1 MDEKLLVSGLE
12 DLRQE
17 DGVEIEKKIPLVLE
31 GIAEEDHPH
40 LDEVLEG
47 EDIQEVD
54 LVLEKEVLIE
64 DHVLLQEIEKGN
76 AQKNGT
82 KNQAKRKKRHQHLPQ
97 KSVILPQKSVI
108 LLKKNLQRI
117 HNHLK
122 DLLTQPVTRFFTF
135 LFKQ

>member
-17 DGVEIEKKIPLVLE
+17 DGAEIEKKILVPE
-31 GIAEEDHPH
+31 GITEEDHPH

-76 AQKNGT
+76 AQKNET
-82 KNQAKRKKRHQHLPQ
+82 KNQAKRKKKRHQH
-97 KSVILPQKSVI
+97 LPQKSVI

-122 DLLTQPVTRFFTF
+122 DLLTQPVTR
-135 LFKQ
+135 LLSIEK